1 VLLNGPTFTE
11 EQLKASNQELESFSY
26 SISHDLRAP
35 LRAVNGYA
43 RILEEDYG
51 DLLDDEGRRLLEVV
65 QDNAKKMGILIDD
78 LLAFSRLGRKEI
90 NRSQVNMTAL
100 VQDALGELNT
110 DPGFRAVVKIEK
122 LLPAMADR
130 PLMKQVWVNLLSNAI
145 KYSSTHAAPRITIS
159 SYAKDGELY
168 YSIADNGVGFDM
180 QYVHKLFGVF
190 QRLHSAD
197 EFEGTGVGLALVQ
210 RIITKQGGRIW
221 AQAEEGK
228 GATFTFCLPDT
239 EKLNKI
245 DHGQPRS

>member
-1 VLLNGPTFTE
+1 
-11 EQLKASNQELESFSY
+11 LESFSY

-43 RILEEDYG
+43 RILEEDYR
-51 DLLDDEGRRLLEVV
+51 DLFDDEGRRLLGVV
-65 QDNAKKMGILIDD
+65 QDNAKKMGALIDD

-90 NRSQVNMTAL
+90 NRSRVNMTSL
-100 VQDALGELNT
+100 VQNVLDEQNT
-110 DPGFRAVVKIEK
+110 GPGFKASVTIEK
-122 LLPAMADR
+122 LLPAMADQ

-145 KYSSTHAAPRITIS
+145 KYSSTHAAPCITIR

-197 EFEGTGVGLALVQ
+197 DFEGTGVGLALAH

-228 GATFTFCLPDT
+228 GATFTFCLPGT
-239 EKLNKI
+239 KTLKKT